1 MIAIWKS
8 IEYHRMVPQ
17 TWNSFSQSLLEH
29 IPSMGV
35 RFMLPVD
42 NYQKNNR
49 SAKYALLIISLTFML
64 FFFFEMFCKKKIHI
78 IQYIFIGLSLCV
90 FYLLLLS
97 FSEHLG
103 FNLAYL
109 ISSHAAI
116 ALIGFYS
123 YYILRNVKSIMV
135 LILGMASLYGY
146 IFVLLQM
153 ETFALLSGSIGLFL
167 ILSLAMYASRQID
180 WYNIEKLTGDSAKV
194 CEEINF

>member
-1 MIAIWKS
+1 
-8 IEYHRMVPQ
+8 MVPQ

-49 SAKYALLIISLTFML
+49 SAKYAILIISLTFML
-64 FFFFEMFCKKKIHI
+64 FFFFEMFWKKIIHI
-78 IQYIFIGLSLCV
+78 IQYIFIGLSLCI
-90 FYLLLLS
+90 FYLLVLS

-109 ISSHAAI
+109 ISSHATI
-116 ALIGFYS
+116 ALTGFYS

-153 ETFALLSGSIGLFL
+153 ETFALISGSIGLFL

-194 CEEINF
+194 CEEIDVL